1 MNLGLMS
8 LFALPAIFVSIT
20 ICEFTKAFVSTK
32 LGDNIPKQEGRL
44 TLNPFKHFEAIGFIL
59 FLLCGFGWGKPVR
72 TSAMFY
78 KDRKKGT
85 LMTYAAPIAAN
96 IFAGF
101 IFMLIYSLVIRKM
114 QIDNYYIAYILNYLV
129 IYNIS
134 IAVFNLIPVYPMC
147 ASKILIVFLSPNA
160 AIKMSQ
166 NEKIFQMILMLLIF
180 FGFLGSFLNPIT
192 NFIIDI
198 FELLLF

>member
-32 LGDNIPKQEGRL
+32 LGDNIPRQEGRL

-72 TSAMFY
+72 TSAIFY

-85 LMTYAAPIAAN
+85 LLTYGAPIIAN
-96 IFAGF
+96 IVAGF
-101 IFMLIYSLVIRKM
+101 IFMFIYSFFIVRM
-114 QIDNYYIAYILNYLV
+114 QIDNVYITYILKYLV
-129 IYNIS
+129 VYNVS

-147 ASKILIVFLSPNA
+147 ASKILIAFLPPNA
-160 AIKMSQ
+160 SIKMSQ

-180 FGFLGSFLNPIT
+180 FGILGSFLNSIT